1 MAIRRA
7 NAEWKGNL
15 REGQGTIALES
26 GAFKGPYSFRTRF
39 EGAKE
44 GTNPEEL
51 IGGAHAACF
60 SMALGAALTQ
70 SGHPPTRIATEAAV
84 HIDKVGDGFKI
95 TKIELKTE
103 GQVPGIDEAT
113 FKATAQKAK
122 ESCPVSRALTGTE
135 ITLDASFVSG

>member
-1 MAIRRA
+1 MAIRKA

-15 REGQGTIALES
+15 REGQGRIELES

-70 SGHPPTRIATEAAV
+70 AGHPPTRIATEASV
-84 HIDKVGDGFKI
+84 HIDKVGDAFKI

-113 FKATAQKAK
+113 FVDTAKKAK
-122 ESCPVSRALTGTE
+122 ENCPVSRALAGTD
-135 ITLDASFVSG
+135 ITLQAHFISG

>member
-15 REGQGTIALES
+15 REGTGTIALES
-26 GAFKGPYSFRTRF
+26 GAFRGPYSFKTRF
-39 EGAKE
+39 EGDKA

-51 IGGAHAACF
+51 IGGAHAGCF

-70 SGHPPTRIATEAAV
+70 AGHPPTRIATEAAV

-95 TKIELKTE
+95 TKIELRTE
-103 GQVPGIDEAT
+103 GQVPGIDEAQ
-113 FKATAQKAK
+113 FKEFAQKAK
-122 ESCPVSRALTGTE
+122 EGCPVSRALAGTE
-135 ITLDASFVSG
+135 ITLETKFVTA